1 MPGRWLRAA
10 SKCSRQ
16 RCRISSGESQGDQ
29 LALLMVVTA
38 VVLSGLASV
47 GHGGGLVKTV
57 SDHAVFANEYSGM
70 RFVEIE

>member
-1 MPGRWLRAA
+1 
-10 SKCSRQ
+10 
-16 RCRISSGESQGDQ
+16 
-29 LALLMVVTA
+29 MVVTA